1 MVNELRK
8 ELRKKVKEYFIGH
21 ETWNTPHFSF
31 RDHDICMDIFGNEN
45 LVNKNI
51 IYTSVKYI
59 STKAEDGIAD
69 RMGRLGEDYYFAKDY
84 MKYKKTEPLLVKVR
98 GWGWR
103 EPDFEDL
110 DDDQQKRFEHHKK
123 SMDFSRRRSRRIQE
137 MKQIQE
143 RISDANRT

>member
-1 MVNELRK
+1 MVNEF
-8 ELRKKVKEYFIGH
+8 RKKLKEKAKNYFKSH

-51 IYTSVKYI
+51 LYTTVKYI

-69 RMGRLGEDYYFAKDY
+69 RMGRLGEDYYIAKDY
-84 MKYKKTEPLLVKVR
+84 MKFQRTLPLLIKVR
-98 GWGWR
+98 SWGWK

-110 DDDQQKRFEHHKK
+110 DDDQQKRFDHHKR
-123 SMDFSRRRSRRIQE
+123 SMDFSKRRSKRIQK
-137 MKQIQE
+137 MKEIQIGY
-143 RISDANRT
+143 DKK

>member
-1 MVNELRK
+1 
-8 ELRKKVKEYFIGH
+8 
-21 ETWNTPHFSF
+21 
-31 RDHDICMDIFGNEN
+31 MDLFGVAT
-45 LVNKNI
+45 LVNKNQ
-51 IYTSVKYI
+51 IYTTVKYI

-84 MKYKKTEPLLVKVR
+84 LKYKQTLPLLVKVR

-123 SMDFSRRRSRRIQE
+123 SMEFSRRRSKRIEEMERIQST
-137 MKQIQE
+137 MV
-143 RISDANRT
+143 R